1 MPDLK
6 YALRSLLKSPGFT
19 AAAVLV
25 LALGVGANTAIFS
38 VVEAVLLRPL
48 PFPQSDRLVRLYEA
62 SDDAGTRANTLNLS
76 EQTLKQWREHAGV
89 FEQIGAA
96 SGGSVTLGA
105 RQGEPARTLSAARVT
120 SNFFEVLG
128 LAPVLGRNFTAAE
141 DRPGGPRVALVG
153 HDFWQRELGGRA
165 DVLGST
171 ITIDHAPATIIGV
184 LPRNFR
190 HPYRAE
196 VWLPLAASFDPAA
209 PRTQFL
215 YGVGRLKAGISLAQA
230 DAALRRACA
239 AVNAAHPDPGNP
251 HRAFMFQ
258 LRDGFVVDLRPKLL
272 IIAAAAFSTLL
283 IAGANFAG
291 LLLARA
297 FAREGEIAVRAALGA
312 TRWRIGREMVAQAL
326 TLAALGTV
334 AGLLLSAWLTPAL
347 IALSPEGSDATGSAM
362 REFDYAV
369 RLDWPV
375 FAFAAGA
382 LMLAGGGFGLLPAW
396 RAARTDLRAAMNSGG
411 RGATLDRGTRRLL
424 GTLVV
429 AEIAVASVLLVGSA
443 ALTGYF
449 MKLTKESWGFATDR
463 RSTFNV
469 TLPEDLFPDNGDR
482 LRAVERAAA
491 ELRALPGVRSATA
504 TLPHPMN
511 SARDLIGTSPEG
523 VPAPEPRGI
532 WLSYLRAG
540 LPGYFAAIGQSLQRG
555 RDFTEADGADA
566 PRVCVVSDA
575 YAKRFWS
582 GQDAVGK
589 RVKWGRPDGP
599 RPWFT
604 VVGVTVDIKAI
615 ADPNDGDVTGTIYFP
630 MAQMLGST
638 VFLHEVTFVME
649 SEIAPNALETAAR
662 AALARVDPRL
672 AAYEFS
678 SLDEFA
684 AQQRVTERFALVLV
698 ALFGV
703 LGLILASTG
712 LYGLLALQV
721 TRRMREFGVRSAL
734 GATAASLV
742 RLVAWQGGQLLAL
755 GLLAGGTAGWAALRL
770 TLSLWPE
777 MPAIGVLPFVVA
789 TGVLATA
796 VALACWLPARRA
808 ARVDPMIAL
817 RAE

>member
-1 MPDLK
+1 M
-6 YALRSLLKSPGFT
+6 
-19 AAAVLV
+19 
-25 LALGVGANTAIFS
+25 
-38 VVEAVLLRPL
+38 
-48 PFPQSDRLVRLYEA
+48 
-62 SDDAGTRANTLNLS
+62 
-76 EQTLKQWREHAGV
+76 
-89 FEQIGAA
+89 
-96 SGGSVTLGA
+96 
-105 RQGEPARTLSAARVT
+105 T

-297 FAREGEIAVRAALGA
+297 FSREGEIAVRAALGA

-326 TLAALGTV
+326 TLAAF
-334 AGLLLSAWLTPAL
+334 
-347 IALSPEGSDATGSAM
+347 SPEGSDATGSAM

-504 TLPHPMN
+504 TSM
-511 SARDLIGTSPEG
+511 TFM
-523 VPAPEPRGI
+523 VP
-532 WLSYLRAG
+532 
-540 LPGYFAAIGQSLQRG
+540 PGP
-555 RDFTEADGADA
+555 ADC
-566 PRVCVVSDA
+566 P
-575 YAKRFWS
+575 
-582 GQDAVGK
+582 
-589 RVKWGRPDGP
+589 
-599 RPWFT
+599 T
-604 VVGVTVDIKAI
+604 T
-615 ADPNDGDVTGTIYFP
+615 
-630 MAQMLGST
+630 
-638 VFLHEVTFVME
+638 
-649 SEIAPNALETAAR
+649 
-662 AALARVDPRL
+662 
-672 AAYEFS
+672 
-678 SLDEFA
+678 
-684 AQQRVTERFALVLV
+684 
-698 ALFGV
+698 
-703 LGLILASTG
+703 
-712 LYGLLALQV
+712 
-721 TRRMREFGVRSAL
+721 
-734 GATAASLV
+734 
-742 RLVAWQGGQLLAL
+742 
-755 GLLAGGTAGWAALRL
+755 
-770 TLSLWPE
+770 
-777 MPAIGVLPFVVA
+777 
-789 TGVLATA
+789 
-796 VALACWLPARRA
+796 
-808 ARVDPMIAL
+808 
-817 RAE
+817 